1 MSSTSGSNGS
11 NRIGTSSLKTIVLQ
25 STAVVTK
32 FISNTLIPK
41 AISSRIVGSSGIG
54 GSSGTGGRQGTG
66 GTGGRQG
73 TGGTGGKNGTV
84 GSSGYTGT
92 STPTINLNQNVT
104 TDQTKL
110 DLFSHISSNFDNLI
124 KEKKDKNIMT
134 PYGNPYNWPRNNN
147 CWAKSID
154 LTGYAGC
161 VVPLGGVGGGTL
173 ITKKHILLANHVPY
187 SASPFMIFFVNNN
200 NVSLIYNVV
209 KTKRVGDT
217 DILIGELDKE
227 VDDSLKVCSVLPA
240 NYIKYFDKQSNF
252 PLLYSDQERKA
263 LIGEHG
269 LINNTFGSTNTLL
282 NIPKDPNKAQYF
294 EAVIGGD
301 SGNLVSTIINNELV
315 LIGGLYMTFGD
326 MSGLATSVPS
336 YINEVNNTIS
346 SLSSGYKVNEVDLS
360 QFKTY

>member
-1 MSSTSGSNGS
+1 MTTLEQLLADHTILIQKIIAEAKNEALNDAPKTKITITNSS
-11 NRIGTSSLKTIVLQ
+11 
-25 STAVVTK
+25 
-32 FISNTLIPK
+32 IPP
-41 AISSRIVGSSGIG
+41 V
-54 GSSGTGGRQGTG
+54 
-66 GTGGRQG
+66 
-73 TGGTGGKNGTV
+73 
-84 GSSGYTGT
+84 
-92 STPTINLNQNVT
+92 
-104 TDQTKL
+104 QTKL
-110 DLFSHISSNFDNLI
+110 DLFSHISSTFDNLI
-124 KEKKDKNIMT
+124 KEKKEKNIMT

-173 ITKKHILLANHVPY
+173 ITKKHVLLANHVPY

-200 NVSLIYNVV
+200 NVSLVYNVV
-209 KTKRVGDT
+209 KTKRVADT

-227 VDDSLKVCSVLPA
+227 VDVSLKVCSVLPS

-269 LINNTFGSTNTLL
+269 LINTTYGSTNTLL
-282 NIPKDPNKAQYF
+282 NISTDSNRAQYF

-301 SGNLVSTIINNELV
+301 SGNIVSTIINNELV
-315 LIGGLYMTFGD
+315 LIGGWYITLGTMA
-326 MSGLATSVPS
+326 GLATSIPS
-336 YINEVNNTIS
+336 YLTEVNNTIS

-360 QFKTY
+360 GFKMY

>member
-1 MSSTSGSNGS
+1 MTTLENLLSEHNAIIQKIIVEAKKEAIAITSSTSNINVG
-11 NRIGTSSLKTIVLQ
+11 IGT
-25 STAVVTK
+25 
-32 FISNTLIPK
+32 N
-41 AISSRIVGSSGIG
+41 
-54 GSSGTGGRQGTG
+54 
-66 GTGGRQG
+66 
-73 TGGTGGKNGTV
+73 
-84 GSSGYTGT
+84 
-92 STPTINLNQNVT
+92 TPTINQKVT
-104 TDQTKL
+104 TTQTKL

-173 ITKKHILLANHVPY
+173 ITKKHVLLANHVPY

-200 NVSLIYNVV
+200 NVSFIYNVV
-209 KTKRVGDT
+209 KTKRVADT

-227 VDDSLKVCSVLPA
+227 VDASLKVCSVLPA

-269 LINNTFGSTNTLL
+269 LINNTYGSTNTLL
-282 NIPKDPNKAQYF
+282 NIPKDTNRAQYF
-294 EAVIGGD
+294 EALIGGD
-301 SGNLVSTIINNELV
+301 SGNIVSTIINNEAV
-315 LIGGLYMTFGD
+315 LIGGMYMTFGT
-326 MSGLATSVPS
+326 MAGLATSIPS
-336 YINEVNNTIS
+336 YITDVNNVIS

-360 QFKTY
+360 GFKMY